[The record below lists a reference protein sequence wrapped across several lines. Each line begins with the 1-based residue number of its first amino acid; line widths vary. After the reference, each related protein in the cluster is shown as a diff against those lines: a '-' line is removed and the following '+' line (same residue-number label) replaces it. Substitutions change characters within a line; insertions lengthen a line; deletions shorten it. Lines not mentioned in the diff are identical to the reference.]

1 MGRSFK
7 LTNRPQKKKQP
18 KEKEKEEI
26 KVVYD
31 HRPQIKTN
39 PKLIAEMSKNMCV
52 PTDLWDGKENM
63 CRPGPYKMYKFRVGC
78 CVGPTT
84 KCICEYPYES

>member
-18 KEKEKEEI
+18 KEKEEI

-39 PKLIAEMSKNMCV
+39 PTLIAEMSKNMC
-52 PTDLWDGKENM
+52 
-63 CRPGPYKMYKFRVGC
+63 RPGPYRMYKFREGC

-84 KCICEYPYES
+84 KCICEYPYEL